1 MRRIEQVCPIRRAT
15 AGAGRRW
22 AHIEKQPHDDENH
35 AVAYSIASLY
45 MPYTP
50 TTVCHHGPSASLL
63 SAFGLGHVPLYMPY
77 TPTAGCTSHA
87 ARCCGV
93 GWGRG
98 LLVAAVGPR
107 GGVPRG
113 EASAR
118 VGLLAVGNL
127 RAIAL
132 HVECANVFAT
142 RCGGNHKGAF
152 GEEMEASGMGCD
164 ILFAHDFVCVKGVT

>member
-1 MRRIEQVCPIRRAT
+1 MLLTASATLTSFSVNNFYLEKAENEEMRRIEQACPIRRAT
-15 AGAGRRW
+15 AGVGRRW

-45 MPYTP
+45 M
-50 TTVCHHGPSASLL
+50 L
-63 SAFGLGHVPLYMPY
+63 Y

-93 GWGRG
+93 VWGRG
-98 LLVAAVGPR
+98 LFVAAVGPR

-132 HVECANVFAT
+132 LVVCAHVFAT